1 MTAMQNIVSVRA
13 SSFSSLFDCAYKWE
27 GQHILGMKMPSSPRA
42 HLGTAIHSGTAI
54 YDLAMLEKI
63 DGFTAKDAA
72 ESMLHELRNPEYEVN
87 WAAETDLTLKKAELI
102 ALALLDLYTAKI
114 APNYTPPPLRL
125 LLLPLLPLHLLLPP
139 HQCHHLDLDCN
150 HLDLGCHLHF
160 LLGHY
165 RFALFLLS

>member
-13 SSFSSLFDCAYKWE
+13 SSFGSLFDCAYKWE

-63 DGFTAKDAA
+63 EGFTAKDAA

-87 WAAETDLTLKKAELI
+87 WAAETDLTLKKAEIIGQASDEFINANTGNAEYKTFTLEEI
-102 ALALLDLYTAKI
+102 QSVQAEVIQKDDFLKLKANQVRNALSIGDLESI
-114 APNYTPPPLRL
+114 EQELE
-125 LLLPLLPLHLLLPP
+125 
-139 HQCHHLDLDCN
+139 
-150 HLDLGCHLHF
+150 GV
-160 LLGHY
+160 
-165 RFALFLLS
+165 